1 MDECV
6 FHLTIYF
13 RDCCMWLY
21 VEFPY
26 CFLWLHMVFPR
37 GDWSITDSSNP
48 PWGCL
53 HTFATINS
61 TIVQYLHMCY
71 FAHVYE
77 YLYRIISR
85 NGIAGQ
91 RICTCRIMMNIAKLI
106 ALKYIVLA
114 YTHNLS
120 VLDIV
125 TNSVTYQ
132 TSIFNKI

>member
-106 ALKYIVLA
+106 ALKIYC
-114 YTHNLS
+114 
-120 VLDIV
+120 
-125 TNSVTYQ
+125 
-132 TSIFNKI
+132 TSIYPQFECAWHCHQLSDLSNFNLQ